1 MYKTAALVLVL
12 GLAGV
17 LEAFIARSEGSWGV
31 NLSAPEM
38 IQSLGYPVEVHH
50 VTTRDG
56 YILELHRI
64 PHGLSSG
71 GSGDRPVALLYHG
84 LYGSSADWIL
94 NKADQA
100 LAYIMADDGYDVW
113 LTNARGNR
121 YSRAHQTLD
130 PNDFNFWDF
139 SWDEIADFDLPATID
154 YVLPTTGA
162 RDLFYVGFS
171 MGTTVFF
178 AMLSEHPEYN
188 DKIRAMAALAPVAHQ
203 GNARGLASL
212 VAPFI
217 NLIDKTLTSMG
228 VGELFS
234 NNALTRSLAMKFCDR
249 NSPSAMICRKILAI
263 IGGPNP
269 DEMNRD
275 LLPTIAAHTPAGT
288 SVHSVTHFGQ
298 LMTSDGFYKFDHGPR
313 GNLLRYGQRQPPLYD
328 LSRVRIPVAIFAGEN
343 DYLADPQDVE
353 LTERELPN
361 VVQSTMLSSFSHMDF
376 SRAVHAYEYVYKHVL
391 DFFWHYR
398 N

>member
-17 LEAFIARSEGSWGV
+17 LEALIPRSEGSWGV

-38 IQSLGYPVEVHH
+38 IQSFGYPVEVHH
-50 VTTRDG
+50 VATRDG

-64 PHGLSSG
+64 PYGLSLG
-71 GSGDRPVALLYHG
+71 GYRDRPVALLYHG

-100 LAYIMADDGYDVW
+100 LAYIMADEGYDVW
-113 LTNARGNR
+113 LANARGNR

-130 PNDFNFWDF
+130 PRDIDFWDF
-139 SWDEIADFDLPATID
+139 SWDEIAEFDLPATID

-188 DKIRAMAALAPVAHQ
+188 DK
-203 GNARGLASL
+203 GNARGLVST

-217 NLIDKTLTSMG
+217 NQLDKKLTSMG
-228 VGELFS
+228 VGEIFP
-234 NNALTRSLAMKFCDR
+234 NNELTRSWAMKLCDR
-249 NSPSAMICRKILAI
+249 NSLLAVFCRKILAT

-269 DEMNRD
+269 DELNRD
-275 LLPTIAAHTPAGT
+275 LLATITAHTPAGT

-298 LMTSDGFYKFDHGPR
+298 LITSDGFYKFDHGPH
-313 GNLLRYGQRQPPLYD
+313 GNLRRYGQRQPPSYD
-328 LSRVRIPVAIFAGEN
+328 LSQVRIPVAIFAGEN
-343 DYLADPQDVE
+343 DYLADPRDVE

-361 VVQSTMLSSFSHMDF
+361 VVQTTTLASFSHMDF
-376 SRAVHAYEYVYKHVL
+376 TWAVHAYDYVYRHVL
-391 DFFWHYR
+391 DFFWNYR